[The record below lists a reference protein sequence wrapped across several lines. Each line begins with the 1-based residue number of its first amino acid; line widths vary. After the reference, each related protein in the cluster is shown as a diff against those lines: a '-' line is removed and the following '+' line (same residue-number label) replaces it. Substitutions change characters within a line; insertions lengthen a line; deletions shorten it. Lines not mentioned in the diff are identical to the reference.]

1 MNEANEAKK
10 GSKLK
15 IVGIAALIYIVLY
28 VAMSALGYFLKQYG
42 TAGEM
47 VGFNANLPLQML
59 NLIILLY
66 LLNKILYKPVLN
78 FMEERNGRIQRQI
91 EEAEADRKKA
101 REFLSQTEQEL
112 NRIRKESSAMLQEAR
127 HSAQQERER
136 LMQKA
141 DEERTAMMERTQREI
156 SQQVEQARADLQ
168 AEVANLAVQISR
180 QVVSDS
186 LQEEDLRRLS
196 RESLERIEQSQS
208 MN

>member
-1 MNEANEAKK
+1 
-10 GSKLK
+10 
-15 IVGIAALIYIVLY
+15 
-28 VAMSALGYFLKQYG
+28 
-42 TAGEM
+42 
-47 VGFNANLPLQML
+47 ML

-136 LMQKA
+136 LMHKA

-186 LQEEDLRRLS
+186 LKEEDLRRLS